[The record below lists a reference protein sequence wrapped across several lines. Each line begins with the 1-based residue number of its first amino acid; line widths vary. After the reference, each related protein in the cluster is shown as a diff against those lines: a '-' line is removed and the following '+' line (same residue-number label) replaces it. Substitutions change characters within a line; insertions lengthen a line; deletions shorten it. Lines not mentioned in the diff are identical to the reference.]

1 MYARGL
7 LRRDVL
13 RIAVLGGAA
22 AVATACSQAATP
34 APAPTVAPAPA
45 QTTAPAVVA
54 PAAAAA
60 APQKVDWDAVVAAA
74 KGEGALV
81 TATYPGTGF
90 RKLMDDFEAAY
101 PGIKVDQ
108 TGFQTS
114 GRDFSP
120 RFFQERDAGLYAWD
134 IILMPSTEFFITA
147 IPRGALDPVRPLLVQ
162 PDVLDDKSWRDGF
175 EGGWLDKN
183 KQYSYGTTRSRSQ
196 TLYIDTDQVK
206 DGEITGL
213 KDLLDPKWRGKMIGG
228 DPRTK
233 GSGYWSATAARIKT
247 GSDDIVHQLW
257 KDTDMQLSGDARLL
271 TESVVRGKFAIGVGA
286 ISKPV
291 LIDFLAQGVGKN
303 VKNIASLE
311 LDVVQS
317 SNNVLMYVNRA
328 PHPNAAKVFA
338 NWILSKDGGESIAKN
353 AQDNSRRSDV
363 EVFDPSVVPDQDYV
377 KIDSESFVD
386 EILKTQKIATDILG

>member
-1 MYARGL
+1 
-7 LRRDVL
+7 
-13 RIAVLGGAA
+13 
-22 AVATACSQAATP
+22 VAACSQAAAPPPP
-34 APAPTVAPAPA
+34 AERAPA
-45 QTTAPAVVA
+45 QTSV
-54 PAAAAA
+54 PAAAATATPPPTTAPATTAGA
-60 APQKVDWDAVVAAA
+60 APKDVDWNAVVDAAR
-74 KGEGALV
+74 KDGGLLI
-81 TATYPGTGF
+81 ATYPGTGY
-90 RKLMDDFEAAY
+90 RRVMDEFEAAY
-101 PGIKVDQ
+101 PGIKVEQ

-134 IILMPSTEFFITA
+134 IILMPSTEFFINA
-147 IPRGALDPVRPLLVQ
+147 IPRGALDPVRPLLVR
-162 PDVLDDKSWRDGF
+162 PEVLDDKNWREGF
-175 EGGWLDKN
+175 ESGWLDKN
-183 KQYSYGTTRSRSQ
+183 KQYTYGITRSRSQ
-196 TLYIDTDQVK
+196 TLYINTDQVK

-213 KDLLDPKWRGKMIGG
+213 KDLLDPKWQGKIIGG

-247 GSDDIVHQLW
+247 GSDDIVRQLW
-257 KDTDMQLSGDARLL
+257 KDTKMQLSGDARLL
-271 TESVVRGKFAIGVGA
+271 TESVVRGQFAIGVGA
-286 ISKPV
+286 VSKPV

-338 NWILSKDGGESIAKN
+338 NWILGKDGGTAIAKY
-353 AQDNSRRSDV
+353 AQDNSRRTDV

-377 KIDSESFVD
+377 KIDSESYVD
-386 EILKTQKIATDILG
+386 EILHTQKIATDILG